1 MTSTTPAFITPR
13 LVRWARQRVHA
24 THEAI
29 AAKLRVEPRRIAAWE
44 EGGERPTF
52 RQAHDLAHCLNVPF
66 GYLYLS
72 SPPVEKTPLPD
83 LRTLAGKRPKKLSP
97 EFSDTLDD
105 IIRKQEWYREYL
117 KGEGQSRLDFIG
129 RFALGDDVK
138 RVAGDIQSVLG
149 LSDELRDEVST
160 WEDFFTAL
168 VRQCESKG
176 ILVFRNRVVGNDNHR
191 HLSVKEFRGFTIA
204 DDLAPIIFVN
214 GQDSKTA
221 QIFTLVHE
229 VAHLW
234 IGQSGISNPNLRTRT
249 SYPGNEIERYCNRV
263 AAEVLIPEE
272 SFLQS
277 WKDDIGT
284 EENLRE
290 LSRAYKV
297 STSVVLRRAYEL
309 DALGYSEFLRLLKL
323 YEARWKR
330 IRAKKEDGGHFHNI
344 LLARN
349 SSTLTR
355 ILLEGALEGRFSTR
369 EAARLLGIKASTVE
383 KIGEALAG
391 AV

>member
-1 MTSTTPAFITPR
+1 MSTAFITPR
-13 LVRWARQRVHA
+13 LVRWARQRVQA
-24 THEAI
+24 THERI
-29 AAKLRVEPRRIAAWE
+29 ASKLRVDPRRVAAWE
-44 EGGERPTF
+44 QGEERPTF
-52 RQAHDLAHCLNVPF
+52 KQAHDLADCLSVPF

-83 LRTLAGKRPKKLSP
+83 LRTLTGKRPKKLSP

-117 KGEGQSRLDFIG
+117 KEEGRSHIDFIG
-129 RFALGDDVK
+129 RFAVGDDVK
-138 RVAGDIQSVLG
+138 QVAGDIQRVLG
-149 LSDELRDEVST
+149 LSDELRDEAST

-168 VRQCESKG
+168 VRQCELKG
-176 ILVFRNRVVGNDNHR
+176 ILVFRNSVVGNDNYR
-191 HLSVKEFRGFTIA
+191 HLSEKEFRGFAIA

-229 VAHLW
+229 LAHLW

-249 SYPGNEIERYCNRV
+249 SHPGNDTERYCNRV
-263 AAEVLIPEE
+263 AAEVLIPE
-272 SFLQS
+272 SDFLQS
-277 WKDDIGT
+277 WKDDIAT

-290 LSRAYKV
+290 LSKAYKV

-309 DALGYSEFLRLLKL
+309 DVLGYGEFLRLLKI
-323 YEARWKR
+323 YEARWRR
-330 IRAKKEDGGHFHNI
+330 IRAKKQDGGDFHNI

-349 SSTLTR
+349 SSTLTKV
-355 ILLEGALEGRFSTR
+355 LLEGTLEGRFSPR
-369 EAARLLGIKASTVE
+369 DAARLLGIRASTVE
-383 KIGEALAG
+383 KIGEALVG
-391 AV
+391 VV